1 MYINWEDQFWIQ
13 FFLSFKIKF
22 SIAVPY
28 DCVGMGDELGYDDLG
43 GGRPR
48 DGRRGPKRPRTI
60 LTAAQRRQFKASF
73 EISPKPCRKVKRKFK
88 LETFVNDFLSRIRS
102 LLFILDVSSSSS
114 IYKIKLK
121 FQLYIFYDFRV
132 LWSKY
137 ISTVK
142 LWVVFSIIFYDTF
155 ISTLPLNSWSFKKY

>member
-102 LLFILDVSSSSS
+102 LLFMYIGCLFII
-114 IYKIKLK
+114 IYLQNQS
-121 FQLYIFYDFRV
+121 FNCIFSMTFEFYV
-132 LWSKY
+132 A
-137 ISTVK
+137 ST
-142 LWVVFSIIFYDTF
+142 YRQ
-155 ISTLPLNSWSFKKY
+155 

>member
-1 MYINWEDQFWIQ
+1 
-13 FFLSFKIKF
+13 
-22 SIAVPY
+22 
-28 DCVGMGDELGYDDLG
+28 MGDELGYDDLG

-114 IYKIKLK
+114 IYKIK
-121 FQLYIFYDFRV
+121 V
-132 LWSKY
+132 
-137 ISTVK
+137 STVYF
-142 LWVVFSIIFYDTF
+142 L
-155 ISTLPLNSWSFKKY
+155 